1 MIDLLAIR
9 IPHECD
15 IAEDGND
22 GPDDNEPLEDRMN
35 LRDYS
40 MNFHS

>member
-1 MIDLLAIR
+1 VIDLLAIR
-9 IPHECD
+9 ILRECG

-22 GPDDNEPLEDRMN
+22 GPDDHEPLEDRMN